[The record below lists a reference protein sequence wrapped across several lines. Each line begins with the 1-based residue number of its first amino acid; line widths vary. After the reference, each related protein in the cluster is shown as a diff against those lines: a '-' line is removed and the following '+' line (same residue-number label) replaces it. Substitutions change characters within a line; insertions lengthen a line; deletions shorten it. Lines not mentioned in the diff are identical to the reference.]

1 MAQPLQQQPRLRDRP
16 DAVGVDRDVAERGRP
31 GHRDAQA
38 ARLARRGGRER
49 LRRRWRPAG
58 VAVLGPGEDVEQ
70 RGGLADGPGEDAVLH
85 EELLAELG
93 RVRHAAALRL
103 EADQAAARRRDAQRA
118 AAVVAV
124 RERHHA
130 RGDRGCAPAGRAPG
144 GSCRIPGVPRPLGDG
159 QDPPLGHRRRADHDR
174 ARGTQPTDDVVV
186 VRRAH
191 VAHERG
197 AARQAQP
204 GDRPVRLHRD
214 RDPRQRPGIARRD
227 LGGRGARARVVDLDE
242 RTEVRVERLD
252 PRERE
257 LDELEG
263 RHVSCADETG
273 ELGRRSGQQIVAGH
287 AAHPTG
293 Q

>member
-1 MAQPLQQQPRLRDRP
+1 MP
-16 DAVGVDRDVAERGRP
+16 
-31 GHRDAQA
+31 A
-38 ARLARRGGRER
+38 AT
-49 LRRRWRPAG
+49 
-58 VAVLGPGEDVEQ
+58 
-70 RGGLADGPGEDAVLH
+70 
-85 EELLAELG
+85 
-93 RVRHAAALRL
+93 AAALPPD
-103 EADQAAARRRDAQRA
+103 E
-118 AAVVAV
+118 
-124 RERHHA
+124 
-130 RGDRGCAPAGRAPG
+130 P
-144 GSCRIPGVPRPLGDG
+144 PGVRAGSQGFARPLGDG
-159 QDPPLGHRRRADHDR
+159 QDPPLGHRRRADDDR
-174 ARGTQPTDDVVV
+174 ARGTQPADDVVV

-227 LGGRGARARVVDLDE
+227 LGGRGPRARVVDLDE

-252 PRERE
+252 PRQRE